1 MPIVQVN
8 LAISST
14 EFSRYYR
21 GHASNVICKSVDG
34 RTVQFPAAVL
44 RPYLTHDGI
53 VGNFEIEFSKLGKFI
68 RIDQLSQKP

>member
-1 MPIVQVN
+1 MPIVQVK

-21 GHASNVICKSVDG
+21 GDAKQVICTTSDG

-44 RPYLTHDGI
+44 RPHLVHEGI
-53 VGNFEIEFSKLGKFI
+53 YGNFEIEFSNTNKFI
-68 RIDQLSQKP
+68 AIRKLD

>member
-1 MPIVQVN
+1 MPIVQVK

-21 GHASNVICKSVDG
+21 GQASNVLCKTLDG
-34 RTVQFPAAVL
+34 RTVQLPAAVL

-53 VGNFEIEFSKLGKFI
+53 YGNFAIEFSEQNKFI
-68 RIDQLSQKP
+68 SIDRLN

>member
-1 MPIVQVN
+1 MPIVQVK

-21 GHASNVICKSVDG
+21 GQASNVICKSTDG

-53 VGNFEIEFSKLGKFI
+53 FGNFAIEFSEQSKFI
-68 RIDQLSQKP
+68 GIKQVKQKT